1 MAQLRGIVDR
11 ITFQNEETGYTVA
24 RLQVERGARA
34 GYTDGLAT
42 IVGKMLSINPGAT
55 VVLEGEWTTH
65 KQYGAQFKIASY
77 QTVHPSTVEGMR
89 RYLGSG
95 LIKGVG
101 PVTAKRIV
109 DHFGR
114 EALRVIESDP
124 ERLVEVEGL
133 GDKRAKWIIRA
144 WEEQREI
151 HNVMLF
157 LQSHEVGTGY
167 AVKIWKRYGHEAIEV
182 IQQNPYRLA
191 VDVWGIGFLTADRIA
206 QKMGIP
212 AHSGRRIQAGILH
225 VLNEAADKDGH
236 VFLPEDAL
244 IDSCAQALSVPVD
257 AIAPRVAQLL
267 CDEAIV
273 ANDGRV
279 YLPHL
284 YYAEQGAATRC
295 YQLSRVQRIELGNIP
310 AEIAAIERR
319 DGVTFAPGQKLALQ
333 KALSHNLLVL
343 TGGPGTGKTTT
354 IKGLIALLEAR
365 KKKIALAAPTG
376 RAAKRMSEAT
386 GHEAKTI
393 HRLLKFS
400 PSEMAFEKNFENPL
414 EVEALIV
421 DEISMVDTV
430 LMNSLLRAVPI
441 SASVV
446 LVGDVDQLPS
456 VGAGNVLQDVIA
468 SGMVEVVE
476 LNEIFRQARTS
487 RIITNAHSINLGE
500 MPNLQNDRGADFF
513 FLEVSEPDLVVET
526 ICGLC
531 ASRLP
536 RTYRLDSIEDIQ
548 VLAPMYRGETGAN
561 NLNRVLQDRLNPCL
575 PASDRQAHQ
584 QEMTLG
590 GARFRVGDKVMQVR
604 NNYDRDIFN
613 GDIGRV
619 HEIADEVLGVRF
631 QDRVVAYEF
640 SDLDELV
647 LAYAMS
653 VHKSQ
658 GAEFRAVV
666 MPLTTQHYMMLQR
679 NLLYTAITRARE
691 LVVIVGT
698 KQALGMAVR
707 NNQVALR
714 HTTLAQRIQAGL
726 VDKTAQETLL

>member
-1 MAQLRGIVDR
+1 MTQLRGIVDR
-11 ITFQNEETGYTVA
+11 ITFQNEENGYTVA
-24 RLQVERGARA
+24 RLQVE
-34 GYTDGLAT
+34 GLAAYNNRPAT
-42 IVGKMLSINPGAT
+42 IVGEMLSINPGET

-77 QTVHPSTVEGMR
+77 QTVYPSTVEGMR

-95 LIKGVG
+95 LIKGIG

-109 DHFGR
+109 DHFGK
-114 EALRVIESDP
+114 EALDVIERDP

-133 GDKRAKWIIRA
+133 GAKRAKWIIKA
-144 WEEQREI
+144 WEDQREI

-167 AVKIWKRYGHEAIEV
+167 AVKIWKRYGHDAVELIRE
-182 IQQNPYRLA
+182 NPYRLS

-212 AHSGRRIQAGILH
+212 AHSDRRIQAGLLH
-225 VLNEAADKDGH
+225 VLNEAADKEGH
-236 VFLPEDAL
+236 VFVPEDAL
-244 IDSCAQALSVPVD
+244 IESCVEALDVPVD
-257 AIAPRVAQLL
+257 AIAPCIAQLRSEESIL
-267 CDEAIV
+267 VDDE
-273 ANDGRV
+273 RV

-295 YQLSRVQRIELGNIP
+295 YQLSQVQRIELGNIP
-310 AEIAAIERR
+310 AEIRAIEQR
-319 DGVTFAPGQKLALQ
+319 DGVTFAPRQKTALQ

-365 KKKIALAAPTG
+365 NKKIALSAPTG

-414 EVEALIV
+414 EIDALIV

-456 VGAGNVLQDVIA
+456 VGAGNVLKDVIA
-468 SGMVEVVE
+468 SGIVEVIE
-476 LNEIFRQARTS
+476 LNEIFRQAQTS
-487 RIITNAHSINLGE
+487 RIITNAHAINRGE
-500 MPNLQNDRGADFF
+500 MPYVQNDRDSDFF
-513 FLEVSEPDLVVET
+513 FLEASEPDQVVET
-526 ICGLC
+526 VCGLC
-531 ASRLP
+531 AIRLP

-548 VLAPMYRGETGAN
+548 VLVPMYRGETGAN
-561 NLNRVLQDRLNPCL
+561 NLNRVLQDELNPKG
-575 PASDRQAHQ
+575 
-584 QEMTLG
+584 QEMTRG
-590 GARFRVGDKVMQVR
+590 GIRFRVGDKVMQVR
-604 NNYDRDIFN
+604 NNYDRDVFN

-619 HEIADEVLGVRF
+619 HGIEDDILRVRF
-631 QDRVVAYEF
+631 QDRVLAYEF
-640 SDLDELV
+640 SELDELV

-707 NNQVALR
+707 NNRVAER
-714 HTTLAQRIQAGL
+714 HTTLSPRIQNRP
-726 VDKTAQETLL
+726 VDESIQGTLM

>member
-1 MAQLRGIVDR
+1 MTQLRGIVDR
-11 ITFQNEETGYTVA
+11 ITFQNEENGYTVA
-24 RLQVERGARA
+24 RLQVE
-34 GYTDGLAT
+34 GLAAYNNRPAT
-42 IVGKMLSINPGAT
+42 IVGEMLSINPGET

-77 QTVHPSTVEGMR
+77 QTVYPSTVEGMR

-95 LIKGVG
+95 LIKGIG

-109 DHFGR
+109 EHFGK
-114 EALRVIESDP
+114 EALDVIERDP
-124 ERLVEVEGL
+124 DRLVEVEGL
-133 GDKRAKWIIRA
+133 GAKRAKWIIKA
-144 WEEQREI
+144 WEDQREI

-167 AVKIWKRYGHEAIEV
+167 AVKIWKRYGHDAVELIRE
-182 IQQNPYRLA
+182 NPYRLS

-212 AHSGRRIQAGILH
+212 AHSDRRIQAGLLH
-225 VLNEAADKDGH
+225 VLNEAADKEGH

-244 IDSCAQALSVPVD
+244 IESCVEALNVPVD
-257 AIAPRVAQLL
+257 AIAPCIAQLRSEESIVVD
-267 CDEAIV
+267 DE
-273 ANDGRV
+273 RV

-295 YQLSRVQRIELGNIP
+295 YQLSQVQRIELGNIP
-310 AEIAAIERR
+310 AEIRAIEQR
-319 DGVTFAPGQKLALQ
+319 DGVTFAPRQKTALE

-365 KKKIALAAPTG
+365 NKKIALSAPTG

-414 EVEALIV
+414 EIDALIV

-456 VGAGNVLQDVIA
+456 VGAGNVLKDVIA
-468 SGMVEVVE
+468 SGIVEVIE
-476 LNEIFRQARTS
+476 LNEIFRQAQTS
-487 RIITNAHSINLGE
+487 RIITNAHAINRGE
-500 MPNLQNDRGADFF
+500 MPDVQNDRDADFF
-513 FLEVSEPDLVVET
+513 FLEASEPDQVVET
-526 ICGLC
+526 VCGLC
-531 ASRLP
+531 ATRLP

-548 VLAPMYRGETGAN
+548 VLVPMYRGETGAN
-561 NLNRVLQDRLNPCL
+561 NLNRVLQDELNPKG
-575 PASDRQAHQ
+575 
-584 QEMTLG
+584 QEMTRG
-590 GARFRVGDKVMQVR
+590 GIRFRVGDKVMQVR
-604 NNYDRDIFN
+604 NNYDRDVFN

-619 HEIADEVLGVRF
+619 HGIEDDILRVRF
-631 QDRVVAYEF
+631 QDRVLAYEF
-640 SDLDELV
+640 SELDELV

-707 NNQVALR
+707 NNRVAER
-714 HTTLAQRIQAGL
+714 HTTLSPRIQNRP
-726 VDKTAQETLL
+726 VDESIQGTLM

>member
-1 MAQLRGIVDR
+1 MTQLRGIVDR
-11 ITFQNEETGYTVA
+11 ITFQNEENGYTVA
-24 RLQVERGARA
+24 RLQVE
-34 GYTDGLAT
+34 GLAAYNNRPAT
-42 IVGKMLSINPGAT
+42 IVGEMLSINPGET

-77 QTVHPSTVEGMR
+77 QTVYPSTVEGMR

-95 LIKGVG
+95 LIKGIG

-109 DHFGR
+109 DHFGK
-114 EALRVIESDP
+114 EALDVIERDP

-133 GDKRAKWIIRA
+133 GAKRAKWIIKA
-144 WEEQREI
+144 WEDQREI

-167 AVKIWKRYGHEAIEV
+167 AVKIWKRYGHDAVELIRE
-182 IQQNPYRLA
+182 NPYRLS

-212 AHSGRRIQAGILH
+212 AHSDRRIQAGLLH
-225 VLNEAADKDGH
+225 VLNEAADKEGH

-244 IDSCAQALSVPVD
+244 IESCVEALDVPVD
-257 AIAPRVAQLL
+257 AIAPCIAQLRSEESIL
-267 CDEAIV
+267 VDDE
-273 ANDGRV
+273 RV

-295 YQLSRVQRIELGNIP
+295 YQLSQVQRIELGNIP
-310 AEIAAIERR
+310 AEIRAIEQR
-319 DGVTFAPGQKLALQ
+319 DGVTFAPRQKTALE

-365 KKKIALAAPTG
+365 NKTIALAAPTG

-400 PSEMAFEKNFENPL
+400 PSEMVFEKNFENPL
-414 EVEALIV
+414 EIDALIV

-456 VGAGNVLQDVIA
+456 VGAGNVLKDVIA
-468 SGMVEVVE
+468 SGIVEVIE
-476 LNEIFRQARTS
+476 LNEIFRQAQTS
-487 RIITNAHSINLGE
+487 RIITNAHAINRGE
-500 MPNLQNDRGADFF
+500 MPYVQNDRDADFF
-513 FLEVSEPDLVVET
+513 FLEASEPDQVVET
-526 ICGLC
+526 VCGLC
-531 ASRLP
+531 ATRLP

-548 VLAPMYRGETGAN
+548 VLVPMYRGETGAN
-561 NLNRVLQDRLNPCL
+561 NLNRVLQDELNPKG
-575 PASDRQAHQ
+575 
-584 QEMTLG
+584 QEMTRG
-590 GARFRVGDKVMQVR
+590 GIRFRVGDKVMQVR
-604 NNYDRDIFN
+604 NNYDRDVFN

-619 HEIADEVLGVRF
+619 HGIEDDILRVRF
-631 QDRVVAYEF
+631 QDRVLAYEF
-640 SDLDELV
+640 SELDELV

-707 NNQVALR
+707 NNRVAER
-714 HTTLAQRIQAGL
+714 HTTLSPRIQNRP
-726 VDKTAQETLL
+726 VDESIQGTLM

>member
-1 MAQLRGIVDR
+1 MTQLRGIVDR
-11 ITFQNEETGYTVA
+11 ITFQNEENGYTVA
-24 RLQVERGARA
+24 RLQVE
-34 GYTDGLAT
+34 GLAAYNNRPAT
-42 IVGKMLSINPGAT
+42 IVGEMLSINPGET
-55 VVLEGEWTTH
+55 VVLDGEWTTH

-77 QTVHPSTVEGMR
+77 QTVYPSTVEGMR

-95 LIKGVG
+95 LIKGIG

-109 DHFGR
+109 DHFGK
-114 EALRVIESDP
+114 EALDVIERDP

-133 GDKRAKWIIRA
+133 GAKRAKWIIKA
-144 WEEQREI
+144 WEDQREI

-167 AVKIWKRYGHEAIEV
+167 AVKIWKRYGHDAVELIRE
-182 IQQNPYRLA
+182 NPYRLS

-212 AHSGRRIQAGILH
+212 AHSDRRIQAGLLH
-225 VLNEAADKDGH
+225 VLNEAADKEGH

-244 IDSCAQALSVPVD
+244 IESCVEALDVPVD
-257 AIAPRVAQLL
+257 AIAPCIAQLRSEESIIV
-267 CDEAIV
+267 DEE
-273 ANDGRV
+273 RV

-295 YQLSRVQRIELGNIP
+295 YQLSQVQRIELGNIP
-310 AEIAAIERR
+310 AEIRAIEQR
-319 DGVTFAPGQKLALQ
+319 DGVTFAPRQKTALE

-365 KKKIALAAPTG
+365 NKKIALAAPTG
-376 RAAKRMSEAT
+376 RASKRMSEAT

-400 PSEMAFEKNFENPL
+400 PSEMVFEKNFENPL
-414 EVEALIV
+414 EIDALIV

-456 VGAGNVLQDVIA
+456 VGAGNVLKDVIA
-468 SGMVEVVE
+468 SGIVEVIE
-476 LNEIFRQARTS
+476 LNEIFRQAQTS
-487 RIITNAHSINLGE
+487 RIITNAHAINRGE
-500 MPNLQNDRGADFF
+500 MPDVQNDRDADFF
-513 FLEVSEPDLVVET
+513 FLEASEPDQVVET
-526 ICGLC
+526 VCGLC
-531 ASRLP
+531 ATRLP

-548 VLAPMYRGETGAN
+548 VLVPMYRGETGAN
-561 NLNRVLQDRLNPCL
+561 NLNRVLQDELNPKG
-575 PASDRQAHQ
+575 
-584 QEMTLG
+584 QEMTRG
-590 GARFRVGDKVMQVR
+590 GIRFRVGDKVMQVR
-604 NNYDRDIFN
+604 NNYDRDVFN

-619 HEIADEVLGVRF
+619 HGIEDDILRVRF
-631 QDRVVAYEF
+631 QDRVLSYEF
-640 SDLDELV
+640 SELDELV

-707 NNQVALR
+707 NNRVAER
-714 HTTLAQRIQAGL
+714 HTTLSPRIQNRP
-726 VDKTAQETLL
+726 VDESIQGTLM

>member
-11 ITFQNEETGYTVA
+11 ITFQNEENGYTVA
-24 RLQVERGARA
+24 RLQVEGSTAYNNR
-34 GYTDGLAT
+34 LAT
-42 IVGKMLSINPGAT
+42 IVGEMLSINPGET

-65 KQYGAQFKIASY
+65 KQYGAQFKIESY

-95 LIKGVG
+95 LIKGIG

-109 DHFGR
+109 DHFGK
-114 EALRVIESDP
+114 EALDVIERDP
-124 ERLVEVEGL
+124 KRLVEVEGL
-133 GDKRAKWIIRA
+133 GAKRAKWIIKA
-144 WEEQREI
+144 WEDQREI

-167 AVKIWKRYGHEAIEV
+167 AVKIWKKYGQKAVELIRE
-182 IQQNPYRLA
+182 NPYRLS

-212 AHSGRRIQAGILH
+212 AHSDRRIQAGLLH
-225 VLNEAADKDGH
+225 VLNEAADKEGH

-244 IDSCAQALSVPVD
+244 IESCAEALDVPVD
-257 AIAPRVAQLL
+257 AIAPCVAQLL
-267 CDEAIV
+267 SEESIV
-273 ANDGRV
+273 ADDKRV

-295 YQLSRVQRIELGNIP
+295 YQLSQVQRIELGNIP
-310 AEIAAIERR
+310 AEIKAIEQR
-319 DGVTFAPGQKLALQ
+319 DGVTFAPRQKLALE

-365 KKKIALAAPTG
+365 NKKIALAAPTG

-393 HRLLKFS
+393 HRLLEFS
-400 PSEMAFEKNFENPL
+400 PSEMAFKKNFENPL
-414 EVEALIV
+414 EIEALIV

-456 VGAGNVLQDVIA
+456 VGAGNVLKDVIT
-468 SGMVEVVE
+468 SGIVEVVE
-476 LNEIFRQARTS
+476 LNEIFRQAQTS
-487 RIITNAHSINLGE
+487 RIITNAHAINRGE
-500 MPNLQNDRGADFF
+500 MPYVQNDREADFF
-513 FLEVSEPDLVVET
+513 FLEASEPDHVVEMV
-526 ICGLC
+526 CGLC
-531 ASRLP
+531 AARLP

-548 VLAPMYRGETGAN
+548 VLVPMYRGETGAN
-561 NLNRVLQDRLNPCL
+561 NLNRVLQDKLNPKG
-575 PASDRQAHQ
+575 
-584 QEMTLG
+584 QEMMRG
-590 GARFRVGDKVMQVR
+590 GIRFRVGDKVMQVR
-604 NNYDRDIFN
+604 NNYDRDVFN

-619 HEIADEVLGVRF
+619 QGIEDDILRVRF
-631 QDRVVAYEF
+631 QDRVLEYEF
-640 SDLDELV
+640 SELDELV

-691 LVVIVGT
+691 LVVLVGT

-707 NNQVALR
+707 NNRVAER
-714 HTTLAQRIQAGL
+714 HTTLSQRIRAGL
-726 VDKTAQETLL
+726 VEEPVQGTLL

>member
-11 ITFQNEETGYTVA
+11 ITFQNEENGYTVA
-24 RLQVERGARA
+24 RLQVEGSTAHNNR
-34 GYTDGLAT
+34 LAT
-42 IVGKMLSINPGAT
+42 IVGEMLSINPGET
-55 VVLEGEWTTH
+55 VILEGEWTTH
-65 KQYGAQFKIASY
+65 KQYGAQFKIESY

-95 LIKGVG
+95 LIKGIG

-109 DHFGR
+109 NHFGK
-114 EALRVIESDP
+114 EALDVIERDP
-124 ERLVEVEGL
+124 KRLVEVEGL
-133 GDKRAKWIIRA
+133 GTKRAKWIIKA
-144 WEEQREI
+144 WEDQREI

-167 AVKIWKRYGHEAIEV
+167 AVKIWKRYGHEAVEL
-182 IQQNPYRLA
+182 IQENPYRLS

-212 AHSGRRIQAGILH
+212 AHSNRRIQAGLLH
-225 VLNEAADKDGH
+225 VLNEAADKEGH
-236 VFLPEDAL
+236 VFLPADAL
-244 IDSCAQALSVPVD
+244 IESCAEALDVPVD
-257 AIAPRVAQLL
+257 AIPPCVAQLL
-267 CDEAIV
+267 SEESIVVDDE
-273 ANDGRV
+273 RV

-295 YQLSRVQRIELGNIP
+295 YQLSQVQRIELGNIP
-310 AEIAAIERR
+310 AEIRAIEQR
-319 DGVTFAPGQKLALQ
+319 DGVTFAPRQKLALK

-365 KKKIALAAPTG
+365 NKKIALAAPTG

-386 GHEAKTI
+386 GYEAKTI

-414 EVEALIV
+414 EIEALIV

-456 VGAGNVLQDVIA
+456 VGAGNVLKDVIA
-468 SGMVEVVE
+468 SGIVEVVE
-476 LNEIFRQARTS
+476 LNEIFRQAQTS
-487 RIITNAHSINLGE
+487 HIVTNAHAINRGE
-500 MPNLQNDRGADFF
+500 MPYVRNDRDADFF
-513 FLEVSEPDLVVET
+513 FLEVSEPDHVVEMV
-526 ICGLC
+526 CGLC
-531 ASRLP
+531 AARLP

-548 VLAPMYRGETGAN
+548 VLVPMYRGETGAN
-561 NLNRVLQDRLNPCL
+561 NLNHVLQDELNPKG
-575 PASDRQAHQ
+575 
-584 QEMTLG
+584 QEMTRG
-590 GARFRVGDKVMQVR
+590 GIRFRIGDKVMQVR
-604 NNYDRDIFN
+604 NNYDRDVFN

-619 HEIADEVLGVRF
+619 QGIEDDILRVRF
-631 QDRVVAYEF
+631 QDRVIEYEF
-640 SDLDELV
+640 SELDELV

-691 LVVIVGT
+691 LVVLVGT

-707 NNQVALR
+707 NNRVAER
-714 HTTLAQRIQAGL
+714 HTNLAQRIRVGIVEEPVQGN
-726 VDKTAQETLL
+726 LL

>member
-11 ITFQNEETGYTVA
+11 ITFQNEENGYTIA
-24 RLQVERGARA
+24 RLQVE
-34 GYTDGLAT
+34 GLAAYNNRPAT
-42 IVGKMLSINPGAT
+42 IVGEMLSINPGET

-65 KQYGAQFKIASY
+65 KQYGAQFKIESY
-77 QTVHPSTVEGMR
+77 QTVYPSTVEGMR

-95 LIKGVG
+95 LIKGIG

-109 DHFGR
+109 DHFGK
-114 EALRVIESDP
+114 EALDVIESDP

-133 GDKRAKWIIRA
+133 GAKRAKWIIKA
-144 WEEQREI
+144 WEDQREI

-167 AVKIWKRYGHEAIEV
+167 AVKIWKRYGHDAVELIRE
-182 IQQNPYRLA
+182 NPYRLS

-212 AHSGRRIQAGILH
+212 AHSDRRIQAGLLH
-225 VLNEAADKDGH
+225 VLNEAADKEGH

-244 IDSCAQALSVPVD
+244 IESSAEALDVPVD
-257 AIAPRVAQLL
+257 AIAPCIAQLRSEESIVVD
-267 CDEAIV
+267 DE
-273 ANDGRV
+273 RV

-295 YQLSRVQRIELGNIP
+295 YQLSQVQRIELGNIP
-310 AEIAAIERR
+310 AEIRAIEQR
-319 DGVTFAPGQKLALQ
+319 DGLTFAPRQKTALE

-365 KKKIALAAPTG
+365 NKTIALTAPTG

-414 EVEALIV
+414 EIEALIV

-456 VGAGNVLQDVIA
+456 VGAGNVLKDVIA
-468 SGMVEVVE
+468 SGIVEVVE
-476 LNEIFRQARTS
+476 LNEIFRQAQTS
-487 RIITNAHSINLGE
+487 RIITNAHAINRGE
-500 MPNLQNDRGADFF
+500 MPYVQNDRDADFF
-513 FLEVSEPDLVVET
+513 FLEVSEPDQVVET
-526 ICGLC
+526 VCGLC

-536 RTYRLDSIEDIQ
+536 RTYRLDSIDDIQ
-548 VLAPMYRGETGAN
+548 VLVPMYRGETGAN
-561 NLNRVLQDRLNPCL
+561 NLNRVLQDRLNPKG
-575 PASDRQAHQ
+575 
-584 QEMTLG
+584 QEMTRG
-590 GARFRVGDKVMQVR
+590 GIRFRVGDKVMQVR
-604 NNYDRDIFN
+604 NNYDRDVFN

-619 HEIADEVLGVRF
+619 HGIEDDILRVRF
-631 QDRVVAYEF
+631 QDRVLAYEF
-640 SDLDELV
+640 SELDELV

-658 GAEFRAVV
+658 GAEFRAVI

-707 NNQVALR
+707 NNRVAER
-714 HTTLAQRIQAGL
+714 HTTLAQRIQNRP
-726 VDKTAQETLL
+726 VEESVQETLL

>member
-11 ITFQNEETGYTVA
+11 ITFQNEENGYTVA
-24 RLQVERGARA
+24 RLQVEGSTAYNNR
-34 GYTDGLAT
+34 LAT
-42 IVGKMLSINPGAT
+42 IVGEMLSINPGET

-65 KQYGAQFKIASY
+65 KQYGAQFKIESY
-77 QTVHPSTVEGMR
+77 QTVYPSTVEGMR

-95 LIKGVG
+95 LIKGIG

-109 DHFGR
+109 DHFGK
-114 EALRVIESDP
+114 EALDVIERDP
-124 ERLVEVEGL
+124 KRLVEVEGL
-133 GDKRAKWIIRA
+133 GAKRAKWIIKA
-144 WEEQREI
+144 WEDQREI

-167 AVKIWKRYGHEAIEV
+167 AVKIWKRYGHEAIEL
-182 IQQNPYRLA
+182 IRENPYRLS

-212 AHSGRRIQAGILH
+212 AHSNRRIQAGLLH
-225 VLNEAADKDGH
+225 VLNEAADKEGH
-236 VFLPEDAL
+236 VFLPEEAL
-244 IDSCAQALSVPVD
+244 IESCAEALDVPVD
-257 AIAPRVAQLL
+257 AIPPGVAQLL
-267 CDEAIV
+267 SEESIIV
-273 ANDGRV
+273 DDKRV

-295 YQLSRVQRIELGNIP
+295 YQLSQVQRIELGNIP
-310 AEIAAIERR
+310 AEIKAIEQR
-319 DGVTFAPGQKLALQ
+319 DGVTFAPRQKLALE

-365 KKKIALAAPTG
+365 KKTIALAAPTG

-386 GHEAKTI
+386 GYEAKTI

-400 PSEMAFEKNFENPL
+400 PSEMAFEKNFNNPL
-414 EVEALIV
+414 ETEALIV

-456 VGAGNVLQDVIA
+456 VGAGNVLKDVIA
-468 SGMVEVVE
+468 SGTVEVVE
-476 LNEIFRQARTS
+476 LNEIFRQAQTS
-487 RIITNAHSINLGE
+487 HIVTNAHAINRGE
-500 MPNLQNDRGADFF
+500 MPYVQNDRDADFF
-513 FLEVSEPDLVVET
+513 FLEVSEPDQVVET
-526 ICGLC
+526 VCGLC
-531 ASRLP
+531 AARLP
-536 RTYRLDSIEDIQ
+536 RTYRLNSIEDIQ
-548 VLAPMYRGETGAN
+548 VLVPMYRGETGAN
-561 NLNRVLQDRLNPCL
+561 NLNQVLQDELNPKG
-575 PASDRQAHQ
+575 
-584 QEMTLG
+584 QEMTRG
-590 GARFRVGDKVMQVR
+590 GIRFRVGDKVMQVR
-604 NNYDRDIFN
+604 NNYDRDVFN
-613 GDIGRV
+613 GDIGHVQGIEDDILR
-619 HEIADEVLGVRF
+619 VRF
-631 QDRVVAYEF
+631 QDRVLEYEF
-640 SDLDELV
+640 SELDELV

-691 LVVIVGT
+691 LVVLVGT
-698 KQALGMAVR
+698 TQALGMAVR
-707 NNQVALR
+707 NNRVAER
-714 HTTLAQRIQAGL
+714 HTTLSQRIRAGI
-726 VDKTAQETLL
+726 VEEPVQETLL

>member
-11 ITFQNEETGYTVA
+11 ITFQNEENGYTVA
-24 RLQVERGARA
+24 RLQVEGSAAYNDR
-34 GYTDGLAT
+34 LAT
-42 IVGKMLSINPGAT
+42 IVGEMLSINPGET

-65 KQYGAQFKIASY
+65 KQYGAQFKIESY
-77 QTVHPSTVEGMR
+77 QTVYPSTVEGMR

-95 LIKGVG
+95 LIKGIG
-101 PVTAKRIV
+101 PITAKRIV
-109 DHFGR
+109 DHFGK
-114 EALRVIESDP
+114 EALDVIESDP
-124 ERLVEVEGL
+124 DRLVEVEGL
-133 GDKRAKWIIRA
+133 GAKRAKWIIKA
-144 WEEQREI
+144 WEDQREI

-167 AVKIWKRYGHEAIEV
+167 AVKIWKRYGNEAVELIRE
-182 IQQNPYRLA
+182 NPYRLS

-212 AHSGRRIQAGILH
+212 AHSDRRIQAGLLH
-225 VLNEAADKDGH
+225 VLNEAADKEGH

-244 IDSCAQALSVPVD
+244 IESCAEALDVPID
-257 AIAPRVAQLL
+257 AIAPCVAQLL
-267 CDEAIV
+267 SEESIVVNDE
-273 ANDGRV
+273 RV

-295 YQLSRVQRIELGNIP
+295 YQLSQVQRIELGNIP
-310 AEIAAIERR
+310 AEIRAIEQR
-319 DGVTFAPGQKLALQ
+319 DGVTFAPRQKLALE

-365 KKKIALAAPTG
+365 KKTIALAAPTG

-386 GHEAKTI
+386 GYEAKTI

-414 EVEALIV
+414 EIEALIV

-456 VGAGNVLQDVIA
+456 VGAGNVLKDVIA
-468 SGMVEVVE
+468 SGTVEVVE
-476 LNEIFRQARTS
+476 LNEIFRQAQTS
-487 RIITNAHSINLGE
+487 HIVTSAHAINRGE
-500 MPNLQNDRGADFF
+500 MPYVQNDRDADFF
-513 FLEVSEPDLVVET
+513 FLEVSEPDQVVET
-526 ICGLC
+526 VCGLC
-531 ASRLP
+531 AARLP
-536 RTYRLDSIEDIQ
+536 HTYRLDSIEDIQ
-548 VLAPMYRGETGAN
+548 VLVPMYRGETGAN
-561 NLNRVLQDRLNPCL
+561 NLNRVLQDKLNP
-575 PASDRQAHQ
+575 RG
-584 QEMTLG
+584 QEMTRG
-590 GARFRVGDKVMQVR
+590 GIRFRVGDKVMQVR
-604 NNYDRDIFN
+604 NNYDRDVFN

-619 HEIADEVLGVRF
+619 HGIEDDILRVRF
-631 QDRVVAYEF
+631 QDRVLEYEF
-640 SDLDELV
+640 SELDELV

-691 LVVIVGT
+691 LVVLVGT

-707 NNQVALR
+707 NNRVAER
-714 HTTLAQRIQAGL
+714 HTTLSQRIRAGL
-726 VDKTAQETLL
+726 VEESVQGILL

>member
-1 MAQLRGIVDR
+1 MKGEMKMARLRGIVER
-11 ITFQNEETGYTVA
+11 ITFQNEDSGYTVA
-24 RLQVERGARA
+24 RLQVEDPGHAA
-34 GYTDGLAT
+34 SPDGLAT
-42 IVGKMLSINPGAT
+42 IVGEMLSINPGET
-55 VVLEGEWTTH
+55 VVLEGEWTNH

-77 QTVHPSTVEGMR
+77 RTVQPSTVEGMR

-95 LIKGVG
+95 LIKGIG

-114 EALRVIESDP
+114 ESLQVIESDP

-133 GDKRAKWIIRA
+133 GAKRAKWIVRA
-144 WEEQREI
+144 WEDQREI

-167 AVKIWKRYGHEAIEV
+167 AVKIWKRYGQQAIEV
-182 IQQNPYRLA
+182 IRENPYRLSA
-191 VDVWGIGFLTADRIA
+191 DVWGIGFLTADRIA

-212 AHSGRRIQAGILH
+212 AHSDRRVQAGILH
-225 VLNEAADKDGH
+225 VLHEAADKDGH

-244 IDSCAQALSVPVD
+244 IESCAQALSVPVD
-257 AIAPRVAQLL
+257 AIPPCVAQLVR
-267 CDEAIV
+267 DEAIV
-273 ANDGRV
+273 AHEERV

-295 YQLSRVQRIELGNIP
+295 YQLSQVARIELGDIP
-310 AEIAAIERR
+310 AEIAAIEQR
-319 DGVTFAPGQKLALQ
+319 DGVVFAPGQKLALQ

-343 TGGPGTGKTTT
+343 TGGPGTGKTTA

-414 EVEALIV
+414 AIDALIV

-441 SASVV
+441 RASVV

-456 VGAGNVLQDVIA
+456 VGAGNVLKDVIA
-468 SGMVEVVE
+468 SGIVEVVE

-487 RIITNAHSINLGE
+487 RIITNAHAINRGE
-500 MPNLQNDRGADFF
+500 MPNLQNDRASDFF
-513 FLEVSEPDLVVET
+513 FLEIAEPDRVVEA

-536 RTYRLDSIEDIQ
+536 RTYRLDGIEDIQ
-548 VLAPMYRGETGAN
+548 VLVPMYRGETGAN
-561 NLNRVLQDRLNPCL
+561 NLNRVLQDRLNARGHKL
-575 PASDRQAHQ
+575 NR
-584 QEMTLG
+584 G
-590 GARFRVGDKVMQVR
+590 GVQFRVGDKVMQVR
-604 NNYDRDIFN
+604 NNYDRDVFN

-619 HEIADEVLGVRF
+619 HAIDDEELHVRF
-631 QDRVVAYEF
+631 QQRVVVYEF
-640 SDLDELV
+640 SELDELV

-653 VHKSQ
+653 VHKGQ

-707 NNQVALR
+707 NNQVAMR
-714 HTTLAQRIQAGL
+714 HTTLAQRIRAGL
-726 VDKTAQETLL
+726 ADETAGLDAQA

>member
-11 ITFQNEETGYTVA
+11 ITFQNEENGYTVA
-24 RLQVERGARA
+24 RLQVEGSAAYNDR
-34 GYTDGLAT
+34 LAT
-42 IVGKMLSINPGAT
+42 IVGEMLSINPGET

-65 KQYGAQFKIASY
+65 KQYGAQFKIESY
-77 QTVHPSTVEGMR
+77 QTVYPSTVEGMR

-95 LIKGVG
+95 LIKGIG

-109 DHFGR
+109 DHFGK
-114 EALRVIESDP
+114 EALDVIESDP
-124 ERLVEVEGL
+124 DRLVEVEGL
-133 GDKRAKWIIRA
+133 GAKRAKWIIKA
-144 WEEQREI
+144 WEDQREI

-167 AVKIWKRYGHEAIEV
+167 AVKIWKRYGNEAVELIRE
-182 IQQNPYRLA
+182 NPYRLS

-212 AHSGRRIQAGILH
+212 AHSDRRIQAGLLH
-225 VLNEAADKDGH
+225 VLNEAADKEGH
-236 VFLPEDAL
+236 VFLPEDVL
-244 IDSCAQALSVPVD
+244 IESCAEALDVPID
-257 AIAPRVAQLL
+257 AIAPCVAQLL
-267 CDEAIV
+267 SEESIVVNDE
-273 ANDGRV
+273 RV

-295 YQLSRVQRIELGNIP
+295 YQLSQVQRIELGNIP
-310 AEIAAIERR
+310 AEIEAIEQG
-319 DGVTFAPGQKLALQ
+319 DGVTFAPRQKLALK

-365 KKKIALAAPTG
+365 KKTIALAAPTG

-386 GHEAKTI
+386 GYEAKTI

-414 EVEALIV
+414 EIEALIV

-456 VGAGNVLQDVIA
+456 VGAGNVLKDVIA
-468 SGMVEVVE
+468 SGTVEVVE
-476 LNEIFRQARTS
+476 LNEIFRQAQTS
-487 RIITNAHSINLGE
+487 HIVTSAHAINRGE
-500 MPNLQNDRGADFF
+500 MPYVQNDRDADFF
-513 FLEVSEPDLVVET
+513 FLEVSEPDQVVET
-526 ICGLC
+526 VCGLC
-531 ASRLP
+531 AARLP
-536 RTYRLDSIEDIQ
+536 HTYRLDSIEDIQ
-548 VLAPMYRGETGAN
+548 VLVPMYRGETGAN
-561 NLNRVLQDRLNPCL
+561 NLNRVLQDKLNP
-575 PASDRQAHQ
+575 RG
-584 QEMTLG
+584 QEMTRG
-590 GARFRVGDKVMQVR
+590 GIRFRVGDKVMQVR
-604 NNYDRDIFN
+604 NNYDRDVFN

-619 HEIADEVLGVRF
+619 HGIEDDILRVRF
-631 QDRVVAYEF
+631 QNRVLEYEF
-640 SDLDELV
+640 SELDELV

-691 LVVIVGT
+691 LVVLVGT

-707 NNQVALR
+707 NNRVAER
-714 HTTLAQRIQAGL
+714 HTTLSQRIRAGL
-726 VDKTAQETLL
+726 VEESVQGILL

>member
-11 ITFQNEETGYTVA
+11 ITFQNEENGYTVA
-24 RLQVERGARA
+24 RLQVEGSAAYNDR
-34 GYTDGLAT
+34 LAT
-42 IVGKMLSINPGAT
+42 IVGEMLSINPGET

-65 KQYGAQFKIASY
+65 KQYGAQFKIESY
-77 QTVHPSTVEGMR
+77 QTVYPSTVEGMR

-95 LIKGVG
+95 LIKGIG

-109 DHFGR
+109 VHFGK
-114 EALRVIESDP
+114 EALDVIESDP
-124 ERLVEVEGL
+124 DRLVEVEGL
-133 GDKRAKWIIRA
+133 GAKRAKWIIKA
-144 WEEQREI
+144 WEDQREI

-167 AVKIWKRYGHEAIEV
+167 AVKIWKRYGNEAVELIRE
-182 IQQNPYRLA
+182 NPYRLS

-212 AHSGRRIQAGILH
+212 AHSDRRIQAGLLH
-225 VLNEAADKDGH
+225 VLNEAADKEGH

-244 IDSCAQALSVPVD
+244 IESCAEALDVPID
-257 AIAPRVAQLL
+257 AIAPCVAQLL
-267 CDEAIV
+267 SEESIVVNDE
-273 ANDGRV
+273 RV

-295 YQLSRVQRIELGNIP
+295 YQLSQVQRIELGNIP
-310 AEIAAIERR
+310 AEIEAIEQG
-319 DGVTFAPGQKLALQ
+319 DGVTFAPRQKLALK

-365 KKKIALAAPTG
+365 KKTIALAAPTG

-386 GHEAKTI
+386 GYEAKTI

-414 EVEALIV
+414 EIEALIV

-456 VGAGNVLQDVIA
+456 VGAGNVLKDVIA
-468 SGMVEVVE
+468 SGTVEVVE
-476 LNEIFRQARTS
+476 LNEIFRQAQTS
-487 RIITNAHSINLGE
+487 HIVTSAHAINRGE
-500 MPNLQNDRGADFF
+500 MPYVQNDRDADFF
-513 FLEVSEPDLVVET
+513 FLEVSEPDQVVET
-526 ICGLC
+526 VCGLC
-531 ASRLP
+531 AARLP
-536 RTYRLDSIEDIQ
+536 HTYRLDSIEDIQ
-548 VLAPMYRGETGAN
+548 VLVPMYRGETGAN
-561 NLNRVLQDRLNPCL
+561 NLNRVLQDKLNP
-575 PASDRQAHQ
+575 RG
-584 QEMTLG
+584 QEMTRG
-590 GARFRVGDKVMQVR
+590 GIRFRVGDKVMQVR
-604 NNYDRDIFN
+604 NNYDRDVFN

-619 HEIADEVLGVRF
+619 HGIEDDILRVRF
-631 QDRVVAYEF
+631 QDRVLEYEF
-640 SDLDELV
+640 SELDELV

-691 LVVIVGT
+691 LVVLVGT

-707 NNQVALR
+707 NNRVAER
-714 HTTLAQRIQAGL
+714 HTTLSQRIRAGL
-726 VDKTAQETLL
+726 VEESVQGILL

>member
-11 ITFQNEETGYTVA
+11 ITFQNEENGYTVA
-24 RLQVERGARA
+24 RLQVEGSTAYNNR
-34 GYTDGLAT
+34 LAT
-42 IVGKMLSINPGAT
+42 IVGEMLSINPGET
-55 VVLEGEWTTH
+55 VILEGEWTTH
-65 KQYGAQFKIASY
+65 KQYGAQFKIESY

-95 LIKGVG
+95 LIKGIG

-109 DHFGR
+109 DHFGK
-114 EALRVIESDP
+114 EALDVIEREP
-124 ERLVEVEGL
+124 KRLVEVEGL
-133 GDKRAKWIIRA
+133 GAKRAKWIIKA
-144 WEEQREI
+144 WEDQREI

-167 AVKIWKRYGHEAIEV
+167 AVKIWKKYGQKAVELIRE
-182 IQQNPYRLA
+182 NPYRLS

-212 AHSGRRIQAGILH
+212 AHSNRRIQAGLLH
-225 VLNEAADKDGH
+225 VLNEAADKEGH

-244 IDSCAQALSVPVD
+244 IESCAEALDVPVD
-257 AIAPRVAQLL
+257 AIPPCVAQLL
-267 CDEAIV
+267 SEESIV
-273 ANDGRV
+273 VDDKRV

-295 YQLSRVQRIELGNIP
+295 YQLSQVQRIELGNIP
-310 AEIAAIERR
+310 AEIRAIEQR
-319 DGVTFAPGQKLALQ
+319 DGVTFAPRQKLALE

-365 KKKIALAAPTG
+365 NKKIALAAPTG

-400 PSEMAFEKNFENPL
+400 PSEMAFEKDFNNPL
-414 EVEALIV
+414 EIEALIV

-456 VGAGNVLQDVIA
+456 VGAGNVLKDVIT
-468 SGMVEVVE
+468 SGIVEVVE
-476 LNEIFRQARTS
+476 LNEIFRQAQTS
-487 RIITNAHSINLGE
+487 RIITNAHAINRGE
-500 MPNLQNDRGADFF
+500 MPYLQNDRDADFF
-513 FLEVSEPDLVVET
+513 FLEVSEPDHVVEMV
-526 ICGLC
+526 CGLC
-531 ASRLP
+531 AARLP

-548 VLAPMYRGETGAN
+548 VLVPMYRGETGAN
-561 NLNRVLQDRLNPCL
+561 NLNRVLQDKLNPKG
-575 PASDRQAHQ
+575 
-584 QEMTLG
+584 QEMMRG
-590 GARFRVGDKVMQVR
+590 GIRFRVGDKVMQVR
-604 NNYDRDIFN
+604 NNYDRDVFN

-619 HEIADEVLGVRF
+619 QGIEDDILRVRF
-631 QDRVVAYEF
+631 QNRVLEYEF
-640 SDLDELV
+640 SELDELV

-691 LVVIVGT
+691 LVVLAGT

-707 NNQVALR
+707 NNRVAER
-714 HTTLAQRIQAGL
+714 HTTLSQRIRTGIVEEPVQGN
-726 VDKTAQETLL
+726 LL

>member
-11 ITFQNEETGYTVA
+11 ITFQNEENGYTVA
-24 RLQVERGARA
+24 RLQVEGATAYNDR
-34 GYTDGLAT
+34 LAT
-42 IVGKMLSINPGAT
+42 IVGEMLSINPGET

-65 KQYGAQFKIASY
+65 KQYGAQFKIESY
-77 QTVHPSTVEGMR
+77 QTVYPSTVEGMR

-95 LIKGVG
+95 LIKGIG

-109 DHFGR
+109 NHFGK
-114 EALRVIESDP
+114 EALDVIENNP
-124 ERLVEVEGL
+124 ERLVDVEGL
-133 GDKRAKWIIRA
+133 GSKRAKWIIDA
-144 WEEQREI
+144 WEDQREI

-167 AVKIWKRYGHEAIEV
+167 AVKIWKRYGHEAIEL
-182 IQQNPYRLA
+182 IKENPYRLS

-212 AHSGRRIQAGILH
+212 AHSDRRIQAGLLH
-225 VLNEAADKDGH
+225 VLNEAADREGH

-244 IDSCAQALSVPVD
+244 IESCAEALDVPVD
-257 AIAPRVAQLL
+257 AIAPCVAQLL
-267 CDEAIV
+267 SEESVVVD
-273 ANDGRV
+273 DKRV

-295 YQLSRVQRIELGNIP
+295 YQLSQVQRIELGNIP
-310 AEIAAIERR
+310 AEIKVIEQR
-319 DGVTFAPGQKLALQ
+319 DGVTFAPRQKTALE

-400 PSEMAFEKNFENPL
+400 PSEMTFEKNFENPL
-414 EVEALIV
+414 EIEALIV

-456 VGAGNVLQDVIA
+456 VGAGNVLKDVIA
-468 SGMVEVVE
+468 SGIVEVVE
-476 LNEIFRQARTS
+476 LNEIFRQAQTS
-487 RIITNAHSINLGE
+487 RIITNAHAINRGE
-500 MPNLQNDRGADFF
+500 MPYLQNDRDSDFF
-513 FLEVSEPDLVVET
+513 FLEVSEPDQVVET
-526 ICGLC
+526 VCGLC

-548 VLAPMYRGETGAN
+548 VLVPMYRGETGAN
-561 NLNRVLQDRLNPCL
+561 NLNRVLQDELNPKG
-575 PASDRQAHQ
+575 
-584 QEMTLG
+584 QEMTRG
-590 GARFRVGDKVMQVR
+590 GIRFRVGDKVMQVR

-613 GDIGRV
+613 GDIGRIQGI
-619 HEIADEVLGVRF
+619 EDDIFRVRF
-631 QDRVVAYEF
+631 QDRIIEYEF
-640 SDLDELV
+640 SELDELV

-691 LVVIVGT
+691 LVILAGT

-707 NNQVALR
+707 NNRVSER
-714 HTTLAQRIQAGL
+714 HTTLTQRIQNRPIDEPVQG
-726 VDKTAQETLL
+726 TLL

>member
-11 ITFQNEETGYTVA
+11 ITFQNEENGYTVA
-24 RLQVERGARA
+24 RLQVEGSTAYDNR
-34 GYTDGLAT
+34 LAT
-42 IVGKMLSINPGAT
+42 IVGEMLSINPGET

-65 KQYGAQFKIASY
+65 KQYGAQFKIESY
-77 QTVHPSTVEGMR
+77 ETVYPSTVEGMR

-95 LIKGVG
+95 LIKGIG

-109 DHFGR
+109 DHFGK
-114 EALRVIESDP
+114 EALDVIERDP

-133 GDKRAKWIIRA
+133 GAKRAKWIIKA
-144 WEEQREI
+144 WEDQCEI

-167 AVKIWKRYGHEAIEV
+167 AVKIWKRYGHEAVEL
-182 IQQNPYRLA
+182 IQENPYRLS

-212 AHSGRRIQAGILH
+212 AHSNRRIQAGLLH
-225 VLNEAADKDGH
+225 VLNEAADKEGH

-244 IDSCAQALSVPVD
+244 IESCAEALDVPID
-257 AIAPRVAQLL
+257 AIAPCVAQLL
-267 CDEAIV
+267 SEESIV
-273 ANDGRV
+273 VDDKRV

-295 YQLSRVQRIELGNIP
+295 YQLSQVQRIELGNIP
-310 AEIAAIERR
+310 AEIKAIEQR
-319 DGVTFAPGQKLALQ
+319 DGVTFAPRQKSALE

-354 IKGLIALLEAR
+354 IKGLIALLETR
-365 KKKIALAAPTG
+365 NKKIALAAPTG

-414 EVEALIV
+414 EIEALIV

-456 VGAGNVLQDVIA
+456 VGAGNVLKDVIA
-468 SGMVEVVE
+468 SGIVEVVE
-476 LNEIFRQARTS
+476 LNEIFRQAQTS
-487 RIITNAHSINLGE
+487 HIVTNAHAINRGE
-500 MPNLQNDRGADFF
+500 MPYVRNDRDADFF
-513 FLEVSEPDLVVET
+513 FLEVSEPDQVVET
-526 ICGLC
+526 VCGLC
-531 ASRLP
+531 AARLP

-548 VLAPMYRGETGAN
+548 VLVPMYRGETGAN
-561 NLNRVLQDRLNPCL
+561 NLNQVLQDELNPKG
-575 PASDRQAHQ
+575 
-584 QEMTLG
+584 QEMTRG
-590 GARFRVGDKVMQVR
+590 GIRFRVGDKVMQVR
-604 NNYDRDIFN
+604 NNYDRDVFN

-619 HEIADEVLGVRF
+619 QGIEDDILRARF
-631 QDRVVAYEF
+631 QDRVIEYEF
-640 SDLDELV
+640 SELDELV

-691 LVVIVGT
+691 LVVLVGT

-707 NNQVALR
+707 NNRVAER
-714 HTTLAQRIQAGL
+714 HTTLSQRIRAGIVEEL
-726 VDKTAQETLL
+726 VQGNLL

>member
-11 ITFQNEETGYTVA
+11 ITFQNEENGYTVA
-24 RLQVERGARA
+24 RLQVEGSIAYNNR
-34 GYTDGLAT
+34 LAT
-42 IVGKMLSINPGAT
+42 IVGEMLSINPGET
-55 VVLEGEWTTH
+55 VILEGEWTTH
-65 KQYGAQFKIASY
+65 KQYGAQFKIEFY

-95 LIKGVG
+95 LIKGIG

-109 DHFGR
+109 DHFGK
-114 EALRVIESDP
+114 EALDVIENDP

-133 GDKRAKWIIRA
+133 GAKRAKWIIKA
-144 WEEQREI
+144 WEDQREI

-167 AVKIWKRYGHEAIEV
+167 AVKIWKRYGHDAVELIRE
-182 IQQNPYRLA
+182 NPYRLS

-212 AHSGRRIQAGILH
+212 THSDRRIQAGLLH
-225 VLNEAADKDGH
+225 VLNEAADKEGH

-244 IDSCAQALSVPVD
+244 IESCAEALDVPVN
-257 AIAPRVAQLL
+257 AIAPCIAQLRSEESIIVD
-267 CDEAIV
+267 DER
-273 ANDGRV
+273 G

-295 YQLSRVQRIELGNIP
+295 YQLSQVQRIELGNIP
-310 AEIAAIERR
+310 AEIRAIEQR
-319 DGVTFAPGQKLALQ
+319 DEVTFAPRQKTALE

-365 KKKIALAAPTG
+365 NKKIALAAPTG

-400 PSEMAFEKNFENPL
+400 PSEMAFEKNFDNPL
-414 EVEALIV
+414 EIDALIV

-456 VGAGNVLQDVIA
+456 VGAGNVLKDVIA
-468 SGMVEVVE
+468 SGIVEVVE
-476 LNEIFRQARTS
+476 LNEIFRQAQTS
-487 RIITNAHSINLGE
+487 RIITNAHAINRGE
-500 MPNLQNDRGADFF
+500 MPYVQNDRDADFF
-513 FLEVSEPDLVVET
+513 FLEVSEPDQVVEAV
-526 ICGLC
+526 CGLC
-531 ASRLP
+531 TSRLP
-536 RTYRLDSIEDIQ
+536 RTYRLNGIEDIQ
-548 VLAPMYRGETGAN
+548 VLVPMYRGETGAN
-561 NLNRVLQDRLNPCL
+561 NLNQVLQDELNPKG
-575 PASDRQAHQ
+575 
-584 QEMTLG
+584 QEMTRG
-590 GARFRVGDKVMQVR
+590 GIRFRVGDKVMQVR
-604 NNYDRDIFN
+604 NNYDRDVFN

-619 HEIADEVLGVRF
+619 HGIEDDILRVRF
-631 QDRVVAYEF
+631 QDRVLEYEF
-640 SDLDELV
+640 SELDELV

-691 LVVIVGT
+691 LVVLVGT

-707 NNQVALR
+707 NNRVAER
-714 HTTLAQRIQAGL
+714 HTTLSQRIRTGL
-726 VDKTAQETLL
+726 VEESVQGILL

>member
-11 ITFQNEETGYTVA
+11 ITFQNEENGYTVA
-24 RLQVERGARA
+24 RLQVEGATAYNDR
-34 GYTDGLAT
+34 LAT
-42 IVGKMLSINPGAT
+42 IVGEMLSINPGET

-65 KQYGAQFKIASY
+65 KQYGAQFKIESY
-77 QTVHPSTVEGMR
+77 QTVYPSTVEGMR

-95 LIKGVG
+95 LIKGIG

-109 DHFGR
+109 DHFGK
-114 EALRVIESDP
+114 EALDVIERDP
-124 ERLVEVEGL
+124 KRLVEVEGL
-133 GDKRAKWIIRA
+133 GAKRAKWIIKA
-144 WEEQREI
+144 WEDQREI

-167 AVKIWKRYGHEAIEV
+167 AVKIWKRYGHEAIEL
-182 IQQNPYRLA
+182 IKENPYRLS

-212 AHSGRRIQAGILH
+212 AHSDRRIQAGLLH
-225 VLNEAADKDGH
+225 VLNEAADREGH

-244 IDSCAQALSVPVD
+244 IESCAEALDVPVD
-257 AIAPRVAQLL
+257 AIAPCVAQLL
-267 CDEAIV
+267 SEESVVVD
-273 ANDGRV
+273 DKRV

-295 YQLSRVQRIELGNIP
+295 YQLSQVQRIELGNIP
-310 AEIAAIERR
+310 AEIKVIEQR
-319 DGVTFAPGQKLALQ
+319 DGVKFAPRQKLALE

-400 PSEMAFEKNFENPL
+400 PSEMTFEKNFENPL
-414 EVEALIV
+414 EIEALIV

-456 VGAGNVLQDVIA
+456 VGAGNVLKDVIA
-468 SGMVEVVE
+468 SGIVEVVE
-476 LNEIFRQARTS
+476 LNEIFRQAQTS
-487 RIITNAHSINLGE
+487 RIITNAHAINRGE
-500 MPNLQNDRGADFF
+500 MPYLQNDRDSDFF
-513 FLEVSEPDLVVET
+513 FLEVSEPEQVVET
-526 ICGLC
+526 VCGLC

-536 RTYRLDSIEDIQ
+536 RTYRLDGIEDIQ
-548 VLAPMYRGETGAN
+548 VLVPMYRGETGAN
-561 NLNRVLQDRLNPCL
+561 NLNRVLQDELNPKG
-575 PASDRQAHQ
+575 
-584 QEMTLG
+584 QEMTRG
-590 GARFRVGDKVMQVR
+590 GIRFRVGDKVMQVR

-613 GDIGRV
+613 GDIGRIQGI
-619 HEIADEVLGVRF
+619 EDDIFRVRF
-631 QDRVVAYEF
+631 QDRVLEYEF
-640 SDLDELV
+640 SELDELV

-691 LVVIVGT
+691 LVILAGT

-707 NNQVALR
+707 NNRVAER
-714 HTTLAQRIQAGL
+714 HTTLTQRIQNRPIDEPVQG
-726 VDKTAQETLL
+726 TLL

>member
-11 ITFQNEETGYTVA
+11 ITFQNEENGYTVA
-24 RLQVERGARA
+24 RLQVEGATAYNDR
-34 GYTDGLAT
+34 LAT
-42 IVGKMLSINPGAT
+42 IVGEMLSINPGET

-65 KQYGAQFKIASY
+65 KQYGAQFKIESY
-77 QTVHPSTVEGMR
+77 QTVYPSTVEGMR

-95 LIKGVG
+95 LIKGIG

-109 DHFGR
+109 NHFGK
-114 EALRVIESDP
+114 EALDVIENNP
-124 ERLVEVEGL
+124 ERLVDVEGL
-133 GDKRAKWIIRA
+133 GSKRAKWIIDA
-144 WEEQREI
+144 WEDQREI

-167 AVKIWKRYGHEAIEV
+167 AVKIWKRYGHEAVELIKE
-182 IQQNPYRLA
+182 NPYRLS

-212 AHSGRRIQAGILH
+212 AHSARRIQAGLLH
-225 VLNEAADKDGH
+225 VLNEAADKEGH

-244 IDSCAQALSVPVD
+244 IESCTEALDVPVD
-257 AIAPRVAQLL
+257 AIAPCLAQLL
-267 CDEAIV
+267 SEESLV
-273 ANDGRV
+273 ANDERV
-279 YLPHL
+279 YLPLL

-295 YQLSRVQRIELGNIP
+295 YQLSQVQRIELGNIP
-310 AEIAAIERR
+310 AEIKVIEQR
-319 DGVTFAPGQKLALQ
+319 DGVTFAPRQKLALE

-365 KKKIALAAPTG
+365 NKKIALAAPTG

-400 PSEMAFEKNFENPL
+400 PSEMTFEKNFENPL
-414 EVEALIV
+414 EIEALIV
-421 DEISMVDTV
+421 DEISMVDTF

-456 VGAGNVLQDVIA
+456 VGAGNVLKDVIA
-468 SGMVEVVE
+468 SGIVEVVE
-476 LNEIFRQARTS
+476 LNEIFRQAQTS
-487 RIITNAHSINLGE
+487 RIITNAHAINRGE
-500 MPNLQNDRGADFF
+500 MPYLQNDRDADFF
-513 FLEVSEPDLVVET
+513 FIEVSEPDRVVET

-531 ASRLP
+531 AARLP

-548 VLAPMYRGETGAN
+548 VLVPMYRGETGAN
-561 NLNRVLQDRLNPCL
+561 NLNRVLQDELNPKG
-575 PASDRQAHQ
+575 
-584 QEMTLG
+584 QEMTRG
-590 GARFRVGDKVMQVR
+590 GIRFRVGDKVMQVR
-604 NNYDRDIFN
+604 NNYDRDVFN
-613 GDIGRV
+613 GDIGRIQGI
-619 HEIADEVLGVRF
+619 EDDILRVRF
-631 QDRVVAYEF
+631 QDRVIEYEF
-640 SDLDELV
+640 SELDELV

-691 LVVIVGT
+691 LVVLVGT

-707 NNQVALR
+707 NNRVAER
-714 HTTLAQRIQAGL
+714 HTTLSQRIRAGI
-726 VDKTAQETLL
+726 VEEPVQRNLL

>member
-11 ITFQNEETGYTVA
+11 ITFQNEENGYTVA
-24 RLQVERGARA
+24 RLQVEGSTAYNNR
-34 GYTDGLAT
+34 LAT
-42 IVGKMLSINPGAT
+42 IVGEMLSINPGET
-55 VVLEGEWTTH
+55 VILKGEWTTH
-65 KQYGAQFKIASY
+65 KQYGAQFKIESY

-95 LIKGVG
+95 LIKGIG

-109 DHFGR
+109 DHFGK
-114 EALRVIESDP
+114 EALDVIEREP
-124 ERLVEVEGL
+124 KRLVEVEGL
-133 GDKRAKWIIRA
+133 GAKRAEWIIQA
-144 WEEQREI
+144 WEDQREI

-167 AVKIWKRYGHEAIEV
+167 AVKIWKRYGPEAVELIRE
-182 IQQNPYRLA
+182 NPYRLS

-212 AHSGRRIQAGILH
+212 AHSDRRIQAGLLH
-225 VLNEAADKDGH
+225 VLNEAADKEGH

-244 IDSCAQALSVPVD
+244 IESCAEALNVPVD
-257 AIAPRVAQLL
+257 AIPPCVAQLL
-267 CDEAIV
+267 SEESIV
-273 ANDGRV
+273 VDDKRV

-295 YQLSRVQRIELGNIP
+295 YQLSQVQRIELGNIP
-310 AEIAAIERR
+310 AEIKTIEQR
-319 DGVTFAPGQKLALQ
+319 DGVTFAPRQKLALE

-365 KKKIALAAPTG
+365 NKKIALAAPTG

-400 PSEMAFEKNFENPL
+400 PSEMAFEKDFNNPL
-414 EVEALIV
+414 EIEALIV

-456 VGAGNVLQDVIA
+456 VGAGNVLKDVIA
-468 SGMVEVVE
+468 SGIVEVVE
-476 LNEIFRQARTS
+476 LNEIFRQAQTS
-487 RIITNAHSINLGE
+487 RIITNAHAINRGE
-500 MPNLQNDRGADFF
+500 MPYVQNDRDADFF
-513 FLEVSEPDLVVET
+513 FLEVSEPDQVVEMV
-526 ICGLC
+526 CGLC
-531 ASRLP
+531 AARLP

-548 VLAPMYRGETGAN
+548 VLVPMYRGETGAN
-561 NLNRVLQDRLNPCL
+561 NLNRVLQDKLNPKG
-575 PASDRQAHQ
+575 
-584 QEMTLG
+584 QEMMRG
-590 GARFRVGDKVMQVR
+590 GIRFRVGDKVMQVR
-604 NNYDRDIFN
+604 NNYDRDVFN

-619 HEIADEVLGVRF
+619 QGIEDDILRVRF
-631 QDRVVAYEF
+631 QDRVLEYEF
-640 SDLDELV
+640 SELDELV

-691 LVVIVGT
+691 LVVQVGT

-707 NNQVALR
+707 NNRVAER
-714 HTTLAQRIQAGL
+714 HTTLSQRIRTGIVEEPVQGN
-726 VDKTAQETLL
+726 LL

>member
-1 MAQLRGIVDR
+1 MTQLRGIVDR
-11 ITFQNEETGYTVA
+11 ITFQNEENGYTVA
-24 RLQVERGARA
+24 RLQVE
-34 GYTDGLAT
+34 GLAAYNNRPAT
-42 IVGKMLSINPGAT
+42 IVGEMLSINPGET
-55 VVLEGEWTTH
+55 VVLDGEWTTH

-77 QTVHPSTVEGMR
+77 QTVYPSTVEGMR

-95 LIKGVG
+95 LIKGIG

-109 DHFGR
+109 DHFGK
-114 EALRVIESDP
+114 EALDVIERDP

-133 GDKRAKWIIRA
+133 GAKRAKWIIKA
-144 WEEQREI
+144 WEDQREI

-167 AVKIWKRYGHEAIEV
+167 AVKIWKRYGHDAVELIRE
-182 IQQNPYRLA
+182 NPYRLS

-212 AHSGRRIQAGILH
+212 AHSDRRIQAGLLH
-225 VLNEAADKDGH
+225 VLNEAADKEGH

-244 IDSCAQALSVPVD
+244 IESCVEALDVPVD
-257 AIAPRVAQLL
+257 AIAPCIAQLRSEESIIV
-267 CDEAIV
+267 DEE
-273 ANDGRV
+273 RV

-295 YQLSRVQRIELGNIP
+295 YQLSQVQRIELGNIP
-310 AEIAAIERR
+310 AEIRAIEQR
-319 DGVTFAPGQKLALQ
+319 DGVTFAPRQKTALE

-365 KKKIALAAPTG
+365 NKKIALSAPTG

-400 PSEMAFEKNFENPL
+400 PSEMVFEKNFENPL
-414 EVEALIV
+414 EIDALIV

-456 VGAGNVLQDVIA
+456 VGAGNVLKDVIA
-468 SGMVEVVE
+468 SGIVEVIE
-476 LNEIFRQARTS
+476 LNEIFRQAQTS
-487 RIITNAHSINLGE
+487 RIITNAHAINRGE
-500 MPNLQNDRGADFF
+500 MPDVQNDRDADFF
-513 FLEVSEPDLVVET
+513 FLEASEPDQVVET
-526 ICGLC
+526 VCGLC
-531 ASRLP
+531 ATRLP

-548 VLAPMYRGETGAN
+548 VLVPMYRGETGAN
-561 NLNRVLQDRLNPCL
+561 NLNRVLQDELNPKG
-575 PASDRQAHQ
+575 
-584 QEMTLG
+584 QEMTRG
-590 GARFRVGDKVMQVR
+590 GIRFRVGDKVMQVR
-604 NNYDRDIFN
+604 NNYDRDVFN

-619 HEIADEVLGVRF
+619 HGIEDDILRVRF
-631 QDRVVAYEF
+631 QDRVLAYEF
-640 SDLDELV
+640 SELDELV

-707 NNQVALR
+707 NNRVAER
-714 HTTLAQRIQAGL
+714 HTTLSPRIQNRP
-726 VDKTAQETLL
+726 VDESIQGTLM

>member
-11 ITFQNEETGYTVA
+11 ITFQNEENGYTVA
-24 RLQVERGARA
+24 RLQVE
-34 GYTDGLAT
+34 GLAAYNNRPAT
-42 IVGKMLSINPGAT
+42 IVGEMLSINPGET

-65 KQYGAQFKIASY
+65 KQYGAQFKIESY

-95 LIKGVG
+95 LIKGIG

-109 DHFGR
+109 DHFGK
-114 EALRVIESDP
+114 EALDVIERDP
-124 ERLVEVEGL
+124 KRLVEVEGL
-133 GDKRAKWIIRA
+133 GAKRAKWIIKA
-144 WEEQREI
+144 WEDQREI

-167 AVKIWKRYGHEAIEV
+167 AVKIWKRYGHEAVELIRE
-182 IQQNPYRLA
+182 NPYRLS

-212 AHSGRRIQAGILH
+212 AHSDRRIQAGLLH
-225 VLNEAADKDGH
+225 VLNEAADKEGH

-244 IDSCAQALSVPVD
+244 IESCAEALDVPID
-257 AIAPRVAQLL
+257 AIPPCVAQLL
-267 CDEAIV
+267 SEESIVVDDE
-273 ANDGRV
+273 RV

-295 YQLSRVQRIELGNIP
+295 YQLSQVQRIELGNIP
-310 AEIAAIERR
+310 AEIRAIEQR
-319 DGVTFAPGQKLALQ
+319 DGVTFAPRQKLALE

-365 KKKIALAAPTG
+365 NKKIALAAPTG

-414 EVEALIV
+414 EIEALIV

-456 VGAGNVLQDVIA
+456 VGAGNVLKDVIA
-468 SGMVEVVE
+468 SGIVEVVE
-476 LNEIFRQARTS
+476 LNEIFRQAQTS
-487 RIITNAHSINLGE
+487 RIITNAHAINRGE
-500 MPNLQNDRGADFF
+500 MPYLQNDRDADFF
-513 FLEVSEPDLVVET
+513 FLEVSEPDQVVEMV
-526 ICGLC
+526 CGLC
-531 ASRLP
+531 AARLP

-548 VLAPMYRGETGAN
+548 VLVPMYRGETGAN
-561 NLNRVLQDRLNPCL
+561 NLNQVLQDELNPKG
-575 PASDRQAHQ
+575 
-584 QEMTLG
+584 QEMTRG
-590 GARFRVGDKVMQVR
+590 GIRFRVGDKVMQVR
-604 NNYDRDIFN
+604 NNYDRDVFN

-619 HEIADEVLGVRF
+619 QGIEDDILRVRF
-631 QDRVVAYEF
+631 QDRVLEYEF
-640 SDLDELV
+640 SELDELV

-691 LVVIVGT
+691 LVVLAGT

-707 NNQVALR
+707 NNRVAER
-714 HTTLAQRIQAGL
+714 HTTLSQRIRAGL
-726 VDKTAQETLL
+726 VEEPVQGTLL

>member
-11 ITFQNEETGYTVA
+11 ITFQNEENGYTVA
-24 RLQVERGARA
+24 RLQVE
-34 GYTDGLAT
+34 GLAAYNNRPAT
-42 IVGKMLSINPGAT
+42 IVGEMLSINPGET

-65 KQYGAQFKIASY
+65 KQYGAQFKIESY

-95 LIKGVG
+95 LIKGIG

-109 DHFGR
+109 DHFGK
-114 EALRVIESDP
+114 EALDVIERDP
-124 ERLVEVEGL
+124 KRLVEVEGL
-133 GDKRAKWIIRA
+133 GAKRAKWIIKA
-144 WEEQREI
+144 WEDQREI

-167 AVKIWKRYGHEAIEV
+167 AVKIWKRYGHEAVELIRE
-182 IQQNPYRLA
+182 NPYRLS

-212 AHSGRRIQAGILH
+212 AHSDRRIQAGLLH
-225 VLNEAADKDGH
+225 VLNEAADKEGH

-244 IDSCAQALSVPVD
+244 IESCAEALDVPID
-257 AIAPRVAQLL
+257 AIAPCVAQLL
-267 CDEAIV
+267 SEESIVVDDE
-273 ANDGRV
+273 RV

-295 YQLSRVQRIELGNIP
+295 YQLSQVQRIELGNIP
-310 AEIAAIERR
+310 AEIRAIEQR
-319 DGVTFAPGQKLALQ
+319 DGVTFAPRQKLALE

-365 KKKIALAAPTG
+365 NKKIALAAPTG

-414 EVEALIV
+414 EIEALIV

-456 VGAGNVLQDVIA
+456 VGAGNVLKDVIA
-468 SGMVEVVE
+468 SGIVEVVE
-476 LNEIFRQARTS
+476 LNEIFRQAQTS
-487 RIITNAHSINLGE
+487 RIITNAHAINRGE
-500 MPNLQNDRGADFF
+500 MPYLQNDRDADFF
-513 FLEVSEPDLVVET
+513 FLEVSEPDQVVEMV
-526 ICGLC
+526 CGLC
-531 ASRLP
+531 AARLP

-548 VLAPMYRGETGAN
+548 VLVPMYRGETGAN
-561 NLNRVLQDRLNPCL
+561 NLNQVLQDELNPKG
-575 PASDRQAHQ
+575 
-584 QEMTLG
+584 QEMTRG
-590 GARFRVGDKVMQVR
+590 GIRFRVGDKVMQVR
-604 NNYDRDIFN
+604 NNYDRDVFN

-619 HEIADEVLGVRF
+619 QGIEDDILRVRF
-631 QDRVVAYEF
+631 QDRVLEYEF
-640 SDLDELV
+640 SELDELV

-691 LVVIVGT
+691 LVVLAGT

-707 NNQVALR
+707 NNRVAER
-714 HTTLAQRIQAGL
+714 HTTLSQRIRAGL
-726 VDKTAQETLL
+726 VEEPVQGTLL

>member
-1 MAQLRGIVDR
+1 MARLRGIVER
-11 ITFQNEETGYTVA
+11 ITFQNEDSGYTVA
-24 RLQVERGARA
+24 RLQVEGPAHA
-34 GYTDGLAT
+34 TSPDGLAT
-42 IVGKMLSINPGAT
+42 IVGEMLSINPGET
-55 VVLEGEWTTH
+55 VVLEGEWTNH

-77 QTVHPSTVEGMR
+77 RTVHPSTVEGMR

-95 LIKGVG
+95 LIKGIG

-109 DHFGR
+109 DHFGS
-114 EALRVIESDP
+114 ESLQVIESDP

-133 GDKRAKWIIRA
+133 GAKRAKWIVRA

-167 AVKIWKRYGHEAIEV
+167 AVKIWKRYGQQAIEV
-182 IQQNPYRLA
+182 IRENPYRLSA
-191 VDVWGIGFLTADRIA
+191 DVWGIGFLTADRIA

-212 AHSGRRIQAGILH
+212 AHSDRRVQAGILH
-225 VLNEAADKDGH
+225 VLHEAADKDGH

-244 IDSCAQALSVPVD
+244 IESCAQALSVPVD
-257 AIAPRVAQLL
+257 AIPPCVAQLVR
-267 CDEAIV
+267 DEAIV
-273 ANDGRV
+273 ATDGRV

-295 YQLSRVQRIELGNIP
+295 YQLSQVARIELGDIP
-310 AEIAAIERR
+310 AEIAAIEQR
-319 DGVTFAPGQKLALQ
+319 DGVVFAPGQKLALQ

-343 TGGPGTGKTTT
+343 TGGPGTGKTTA

-414 EVEALIV
+414 AIDALIV

-441 SASVV
+441 RASVV

-456 VGAGNVLQDVIA
+456 VGAGNVLKDVIA
-468 SGMVEVVE
+468 SGIVEVVE

-487 RIITNAHSINLGE
+487 RIITNAHAINRGE
-500 MPNLQNDRGADFF
+500 MPNLRNDRDADFF
-513 FLEVSEPDLVVET
+513 FLEIAEPDQVVEA

-548 VLAPMYRGETGAN
+548 VLVPMYRGETGAN
-561 NLNRVLQDRLNPCL
+561 NLNRVLQDRLN
-575 PASDRQAHQ
+575 ARGH
-584 QEMTLG
+584 ERHRG
-590 GARFRVGDKVMQVR
+590 GVQFRVGDKVMQVR
-604 NNYDRDIFN
+604 NNYDRDVFN

-619 HEIADEVLGVRF
+619 HAIDDEELQVRF
-631 QDRVVAYEF
+631 QQRVVVYEV

-653 VHKSQ
+653 VHKGQ

-707 NNQVALR
+707 NNQVAMR
-714 HTTLAQRIQAGL
+714 HTTLAQRIRAGL
-726 VDKTAQETLL
+726 ADETAGRDAQA

>member
-11 ITFQNEETGYTVA
+11 ITFQNEENGYTVA
-24 RLQVERGARA
+24 RLQVEGSTAYNDR
-34 GYTDGLAT
+34 LAT
-42 IVGKMLSINPGAT
+42 IVGEMLSINPGET

-65 KQYGAQFKIASY
+65 KQYGAQFKIESY
-77 QTVHPSTVEGMR
+77 QTVYPSTVEGMR

-95 LIKGVG
+95 LIKGIG

-109 DHFGR
+109 DHFGK
-114 EALRVIESDP
+114 EALDVIESDP

-133 GDKRAKWIIRA
+133 GEKRAKWIIKA
-144 WEEQREI
+144 WEDQREI
-151 HNVMLF
+151 RNVMLF

-167 AVKIWKRYGHEAIEV
+167 AVKIWKRYGQEAVEL
-182 IQQNPYRLA
+182 IQENPYRLS

-212 AHSGRRIQAGILH
+212 AHSDRRIQAGLLH
-225 VLNEAADKDGH
+225 VLNEAADKEGH

-244 IDSCAQALSVPVD
+244 IESCAEALDVPVD
-257 AIAPRVAQLL
+257 AIAPCVAQLL
-267 CDEAIV
+267 SEKSIIVNDE
-273 ANDGRV
+273 RV

-295 YQLSRVQRIELGNIP
+295 YQLSQVQRIELGNIP
-310 AEIAAIERR
+310 AEVRAIEQR
-319 DGVTFAPGQKLALQ
+319 DGVTFAPRQKLALE

-400 PSEMAFEKNFENPL
+400 PSEMAFEKNFDNPL
-414 EVEALIV
+414 EIDALIV

-456 VGAGNVLQDVIA
+456 VGAGNVLKDVIA
-468 SGMVEVVE
+468 SDIVEVVE
-476 LNEIFRQARTS
+476 LNEIFRQAQTS
-487 RIITNAHSINLGE
+487 HIVTNAHAINRGE
-500 MPNLQNDRGADFF
+500 MPYVRNDRDADFF
-513 FLEVSEPDLVVET
+513 FLEVSEPDQAVET
-526 ICGLC
+526 VCGLC

-548 VLAPMYRGETGAN
+548 VLVPMYRGETGAN
-561 NLNRVLQDRLNPCL
+561 NLNRVLQDELNPKG
-575 PASDRQAHQ
+575 
-584 QEMTLG
+584 QEMTRG
-590 GARFRVGDKVMQVR
+590 GIRFRVGDKVMQVR
-604 NNYDRDIFN
+604 NNYDHDVFN

-619 HEIADEVLGVRF
+619 LGIEDDIFRVRF
-631 QDRVVAYEF
+631 QDRVIEYEF
-640 SDLDELV
+640 SELDELV

-691 LVVIVGT
+691 LVVLVGT

-707 NNQVALR
+707 NNRVAER
-714 HTTLAQRIQAGL
+714 HTTLSQRIRDGIVEEPVQG
-726 VDKTAQETLL
+726 TLLS

>member
-11 ITFQNEETGYTVA
+11 ITFQNEENGYTVA
-24 RLQVERGARA
+24 RLQVEGSAAYNDR
-34 GYTDGLAT
+34 LAT
-42 IVGKMLSINPGAT
+42 IVGEMLSINPGET

-65 KQYGAQFKIASY
+65 KQYGAQFKIESY
-77 QTVHPSTVEGMR
+77 QTVYPSTVEGMR

-95 LIKGVG
+95 LIKGIG

-109 DHFGR
+109 DHFGK
-114 EALRVIESDP
+114 EALDVIESDP
-124 ERLVEVEGL
+124 DRLVEVEGL
-133 GDKRAKWIIRA
+133 GAKRAKWIIKA
-144 WEEQREI
+144 WEDQREI

-167 AVKIWKRYGHEAIEV
+167 AVKIWKRYGNEAVELIRE
-182 IQQNPYRLA
+182 NPYRLS

-212 AHSGRRIQAGILH
+212 AHSDRRIQAGLLH
-225 VLNEAADKDGH
+225 VLNEAADKEGH

-244 IDSCAQALSVPVD
+244 IESCAEALDVPID
-257 AIAPRVAQLL
+257 AIAPCVAQLL
-267 CDEAIV
+267 SEESIVVNDE
-273 ANDGRV
+273 RV

-295 YQLSRVQRIELGNIP
+295 YQLSQVQRIELGNIP
-310 AEIAAIERR
+310 AEIEAIEQG
-319 DGVTFAPGQKLALQ
+319 DGVTFAPHQKLALE

-365 KKKIALAAPTG
+365 KKTIALAAPTG

-386 GHEAKTI
+386 GYEAKTI

-414 EVEALIV
+414 EIEALIV

-456 VGAGNVLQDVIA
+456 VGAGNVLKDVIA
-468 SGMVEVVE
+468 SGTVEVVE
-476 LNEIFRQARTS
+476 LNEIFRQAQTS
-487 RIITNAHSINLGE
+487 HIVTSAHAINRGE
-500 MPNLQNDRGADFF
+500 MPYVQNDRDADFF
-513 FLEVSEPDLVVET
+513 FLEVSEPDQVVET
-526 ICGLC
+526 VCGLC
-531 ASRLP
+531 AARLP
-536 RTYRLDSIEDIQ
+536 HTYRLDSIEDIQ
-548 VLAPMYRGETGAN
+548 VLVPMYRGETGAN
-561 NLNRVLQDRLNPCL
+561 NLNRVLQDKLNP
-575 PASDRQAHQ
+575 RG
-584 QEMTLG
+584 QEMTRG
-590 GARFRVGDKVMQVR
+590 GIRFRVGDKVMQVR
-604 NNYDRDIFN
+604 NNYDRDVFN

-619 HEIADEVLGVRF
+619 HGIEDDILRVRF
-631 QDRVVAYEF
+631 QNRVLEYEF
-640 SDLDELV
+640 SELDELV

-691 LVVIVGT
+691 LVVLVGT

-707 NNQVALR
+707 NNRVAER
-714 HTTLAQRIQAGL
+714 HTTLSQRIRAGL
-726 VDKTAQETLL
+726 VEESVQGILL

>member
-11 ITFQNEETGYTVA
+11 ITFQNEENGYTVA
-24 RLQVERGARA
+24 RLQVEGSTAYNNR
-34 GYTDGLAT
+34 LAT
-42 IVGKMLSINPGAT
+42 IVGEMLSINPGET
-55 VVLEGEWTTH
+55 VILEGEWTTH
-65 KQYGAQFKIASY
+65 KQYGAQFKIESY

-95 LIKGVG
+95 LIKGIG

-109 DHFGR
+109 DHFGK
-114 EALRVIESDP
+114 EALDVIERDP
-124 ERLVEVEGL
+124 KRLVEVEGL
-133 GDKRAKWIIRA
+133 GAKRAKWIIQA
-144 WEEQREI
+144 WEDQREI

-167 AVKIWKRYGHEAIEV
+167 AVKIWKRYGPEAVELIRE
-182 IQQNPYRLA
+182 NPYRLS

-212 AHSGRRIQAGILH
+212 AHSNRRIQAGLLH
-225 VLNEAADKDGH
+225 VLNEAADKEGH

-244 IDSCAQALSVPVD
+244 IESCAEALDVPVD
-257 AIAPRVAQLL
+257 AIAPCVAQLFS
-267 CDEAIV
+267 EESIV
-273 ANDGRV
+273 VDDKRV

-295 YQLSRVQRIELGNIP
+295 YQLSQVQRIELGNIP
-310 AEIAAIERR
+310 AEIKTIEQR
-319 DGVTFAPGQKLALQ
+319 DGVTFAPRQKLALE

-365 KKKIALAAPTG
+365 NKKIALSAPTG

-400 PSEMAFEKNFENPL
+400 PSEMAFEKDFNNPL
-414 EVEALIV
+414 EIEALIV

-456 VGAGNVLQDVIA
+456 VGAGNVLKDVIA
-468 SGMVEVVE
+468 SGIVEVVE
-476 LNEIFRQARTS
+476 LNEIFRQAQTS
-487 RIITNAHSINLGE
+487 RIITNAHAINRGE
-500 MPNLQNDRGADFF
+500 MPYVQNDRDADFF
-513 FLEVSEPDLVVET
+513 FLEVSEPDQVVEMV
-526 ICGLC
+526 CGLC
-531 ASRLP
+531 AARLP

-548 VLAPMYRGETGAN
+548 VLVPMYRGETGAN
-561 NLNRVLQDRLNPCL
+561 NLNRVLQDKLNPKG
-575 PASDRQAHQ
+575 
-584 QEMTLG
+584 QEMMRG
-590 GARFRVGDKVMQVR
+590 GIRFRVGDKVMQVR
-604 NNYDRDIFN
+604 NNYDRDVFN

-619 HEIADEVLGVRF
+619 QGIEDDILRVRF
-631 QDRVVAYEF
+631 QDRVLEYEF
-640 SDLDELV
+640 SELDELV

-691 LVVIVGT
+691 LVVLVGT

-707 NNQVALR
+707 NNRVAER
-714 HTTLAQRIQAGL
+714 HTTLSQRIRTGIVEEPVQGN
-726 VDKTAQETLL
+726 LL

>member
-11 ITFQNEETGYTVA
+11 ITFQNEENGYTVA
-24 RLQVERGARA
+24 RLQVEGSTAYNNRP
-34 GYTDGLAT
+34 AT
-42 IVGKMLSINPGAT
+42 IVGEMLSINPGET

-65 KQYGAQFKIASY
+65 KQYGAQFKIESY

-95 LIKGVG
+95 LIKGIG

-109 DHFGR
+109 DHFGK
-114 EALRVIESDP
+114 EALDVIERDP
-124 ERLVEVEGL
+124 KRLVEVEGL
-133 GDKRAKWIIRA
+133 GAKRAKWIIKA
-144 WEEQREI
+144 WEDQREI

-167 AVKIWKRYGHEAIEV
+167 AVKIWKRYGHEAVELIRE
-182 IQQNPYRLA
+182 NPYRLS

-212 AHSGRRIQAGILH
+212 AHSDRRIQAGLLH
-225 VLNEAADKDGH
+225 VLNEAADKEGH

-244 IDSCAQALSVPVD
+244 IESCAEALDVPID
-257 AIAPRVAQLL
+257 AIAPCVAQLL
-267 CDEAIV
+267 SEESIVVDDE
-273 ANDGRV
+273 RV

-295 YQLSRVQRIELGNIP
+295 YQLSQVQRIELGNIP
-310 AEIAAIERR
+310 AEIRAIEQR
-319 DGVTFAPGQKLALQ
+319 DGVTFAPRQKLALE

-365 KKKIALAAPTG
+365 NKKIALAAPTG

-414 EVEALIV
+414 EIEALIV

-456 VGAGNVLQDVIA
+456 VGAGNVLKDVIA
-468 SGMVEVVE
+468 SGIVEVVE
-476 LNEIFRQARTS
+476 LNEIFRQAQTS
-487 RIITNAHSINLGE
+487 RIITNAHAINRGE
-500 MPNLQNDRGADFF
+500 MPYLQNDRDVDFF
-513 FLEVSEPDLVVET
+513 FLEVSEPDQVVEMV
-526 ICGLC
+526 CGLC
-531 ASRLP
+531 AARLP
-536 RTYRLDSIEDIQ
+536 RTYRLNSIEDIQ
-548 VLAPMYRGETGAN
+548 VLVPMYRGETGAN
-561 NLNRVLQDRLNPCL
+561 NLNQVLQDELNPKG
-575 PASDRQAHQ
+575 
-584 QEMTLG
+584 QEMTRG
-590 GARFRVGDKVMQVR
+590 GIRFRVGDKVMQVR
-604 NNYDRDIFN
+604 NNYDRDVFN

-619 HEIADEVLGVRF
+619 PGNR
-631 QDRVVAYEF
+631 
-640 SDLDELV
+640 
-647 LAYAMS
+647 
-653 VHKSQ
+653 
-658 GAEFRAVV
+658 G
-666 MPLTTQHYMMLQR
+666 
-679 NLLYTAITRARE
+679 
-691 LVVIVGT
+691 
-698 KQALGMAVR
+698 
-707 NNQVALR
+707 
-714 HTTLAQRIQAGL
+714 
-726 VDKTAQETLL
+726 

>member
-1 MAQLRGIVDR
+1 MARLRGVVER
-11 ITFQNEETGYTVA
+11 ITFQNEDSGYTVA
-24 RLQVERGARA
+24 RLQVEGPAPA
-34 GYTDGLAT
+34 ASPDGLAT
-42 IVGKMLSINPGAT
+42 IVGEMLSINPGET
-55 VVLEGEWTTH
+55 VVLEGEWTNH

-77 QTVHPSTVEGMR
+77 RTVHPSTVEGMR

-95 LIKGVG
+95 LIKGIG

-109 DHFGR
+109 DHFGS
-114 EALRVIESDP
+114 ESLQVIESDP

-133 GDKRAKWIIRA
+133 GAKRAKWIVRA

-167 AVKIWKRYGHEAIEV
+167 AVKIWKRYGQQAIEV
-182 IQQNPYRLA
+182 IRENPYRLSA
-191 VDVWGIGFLTADRIA
+191 DVWGIGFLTADRIA

-212 AHSGRRIQAGILH
+212 AHSDRRVQAGILH
-225 VLNEAADKDGH
+225 VLHEAADKDGH
-236 VFLPEDAL
+236 VFLPGDAL
-244 IDSCAQALSVPVD
+244 IESCAQALSVPVD
-257 AIAPRVAQLL
+257 AIPPCVAQLVR
-267 CDEAIV
+267 DEAIV
-273 ANDGRV
+273 ATDSRV

-295 YQLSRVQRIELGNIP
+295 YQLSQVARIELGDIP
-310 AEIAAIERR
+310 AEIAAIEQR
-319 DGVTFAPGQKLALQ
+319 DGVVFAPGQKLALQ
-333 KALSHNLLVL
+333 KALSHHLLVL
-343 TGGPGTGKTTT
+343 TGGPGTGKTTA

-414 EVEALIV
+414 AIDALIV

-456 VGAGNVLQDVIA
+456 VGAGNVLKDVIA
-468 SGMVEVVE
+468 SGIVEVVE

-487 RIITNAHSINLGE
+487 RIITNAHAINRGE
-500 MPNLQNDRGADFF
+500 MPNLQNDRDADFF
-513 FLEVSEPDLVVET
+513 FLEIAEPDQVVEAV
-526 ICGLC
+526 CGLC

-548 VLAPMYRGETGAN
+548 VLVPMYRGETGAN
-561 NLNRVLQDRLNPCL
+561 NLNRVLQDRLN
-575 PASDRQAHQ
+575 ARGH
-584 QEMTLG
+584 ERHRG
-590 GARFRVGDKVMQVR
+590 GVQFRVGDKVMQVR
-604 NNYDRDIFN
+604 NNYDRDVFN

-619 HEIADEVLGVRF
+619 HAIDDEELQVRF
-631 QDRVVAYEF
+631 QQRVVVYEV

-653 VHKSQ
+653 VHKGQ

-707 NNQVALR
+707 NNQVAMR
-714 HTTLAQRIQAGL
+714 HTTLAQRIRAGL
-726 VDKTAQETLL
+726 ADETAGRDAQA

>member
-11 ITFQNEETGYTVA
+11 ITFQNEENGYTVA
-24 RLQVERGARA
+24 RLQVEGSTAYNNR
-34 GYTDGLAT
+34 LAT
-42 IVGKMLSINPGAT
+42 IVGEMLSINPGET
-55 VVLEGEWTTH
+55 VILKGEWTTH
-65 KQYGAQFKIASY
+65 KQYGAQFKIESY

-95 LIKGVG
+95 LIKGIG

-109 DHFGR
+109 DHFGK
-114 EALRVIESDP
+114 EALDVIEREP
-124 ERLVEVEGL
+124 KRLVEVEGL
-133 GDKRAKWIIRA
+133 GAKRAEWIIQA
-144 WEEQREI
+144 WEDQREI

-167 AVKIWKRYGHEAIEV
+167 AVKIWKRYGPEAVELIRE
-182 IQQNPYRLA
+182 NPYRLS

-212 AHSGRRIQAGILH
+212 AHSDRRIQAGLLH
-225 VLNEAADKDGH
+225 VLNEAADKEGH

-244 IDSCAQALSVPVD
+244 IESCAEALNVPVD
-257 AIAPRVAQLL
+257 AIPPCVAQLL
-267 CDEAIV
+267 SEESIV
-273 ANDGRV
+273 VDDKRV

-295 YQLSRVQRIELGNIP
+295 YQLSQVQRIELGNIP
-310 AEIAAIERR
+310 AEIKTIEQR
-319 DGVTFAPGQKLALQ
+319 DGVTFAPRQKLALE

-365 KKKIALAAPTG
+365 NKKIALAAPTG

-400 PSEMAFEKNFENPL
+400 PSEMAFEKDFNNPL
-414 EVEALIV
+414 EIEALIV

-456 VGAGNVLQDVIA
+456 VGAGNVLKDVIA
-468 SGMVEVVE
+468 SGIVEVVE
-476 LNEIFRQARTS
+476 LNEIFRQAQTS
-487 RIITNAHSINLGE
+487 RIITNAHAINRGE
-500 MPNLQNDRGADFF
+500 MPYVQNDREADFF
-513 FLEVSEPDLVVET
+513 FLEASEPDHVVEMV
-526 ICGLC
+526 CGLC
-531 ASRLP
+531 AARLP

-548 VLAPMYRGETGAN
+548 VLVPMYRGETGAN
-561 NLNRVLQDRLNPCL
+561 NLNRVLQDKLNPKG
-575 PASDRQAHQ
+575 
-584 QEMTLG
+584 QEMMRG
-590 GARFRVGDKVMQVR
+590 GIRFRVGDKVMQVR
-604 NNYDRDIFN
+604 NNYDRDVFN

-619 HEIADEVLGVRF
+619 QGIEDDILRVRF
-631 QDRVVAYEF
+631 QDRVLEYEF
-640 SDLDELV
+640 SELDELV

-691 LVVIVGT
+691 LVVLVGT

-707 NNQVALR
+707 NNRVAER
-714 HTTLAQRIQAGL
+714 HTTLSQRIRTGIVEEPVQGN
-726 VDKTAQETLL
+726 LL

>member
-1 MAQLRGIVDR
+1 MTQLRGIVDR
-11 ITFQNEETGYTVA
+11 ITFQNEENGYTVA
-24 RLQVERGARA
+24 RLQVE
-34 GYTDGLAT
+34 GLAAYNNRPAT
-42 IVGKMLSINPGAT
+42 IVGEMLSINPGET

-77 QTVHPSTVEGMR
+77 QTVYPSTVEGMR

-95 LIKGVG
+95 LIKGIG

-109 DHFGR
+109 DHFGK
-114 EALRVIESDP
+114 EALDVIERDP

-133 GDKRAKWIIRA
+133 GAKRAKWIIKA
-144 WEEQREI
+144 WEDQREI

-167 AVKIWKRYGHEAIEV
+167 AVKIWKRYGHDAVELIRE
-182 IQQNPYRLA
+182 NPYRLS

-212 AHSGRRIQAGILH
+212 AHSDRRIQAGLLH
-225 VLNEAADKDGH
+225 VLNEAADKEGH

-244 IDSCAQALSVPVD
+244 IESCVEALDVPVD
-257 AIAPRVAQLL
+257 AIAPCIAQL
-267 CDEAIV
+267 CSEESIVVDDE
-273 ANDGRV
+273 RV

-295 YQLSRVQRIELGNIP
+295 YQLSQVQRIELGNIP
-310 AEIAAIERR
+310 AEIRAIEQR
-319 DGVTFAPGQKLALQ
+319 DGVTFAPRQKTALE

-365 KKKIALAAPTG
+365 NKKIALTAPTG

-400 PSEMAFEKNFENPL
+400 PSEMVFEKNFENPL
-414 EVEALIV
+414 EIDALIV

-456 VGAGNVLQDVIA
+456 VGAGNVLKDVIA
-468 SGMVEVVE
+468 SGIVEVVE
-476 LNEIFRQARTS
+476 LNEIFRQAQTS
-487 RIITNAHSINLGE
+487 RIITNAHAINRGE
-500 MPNLQNDRGADFF
+500 MPYVQNDRDSDFF
-513 FLEVSEPDLVVET
+513 FLEASEPDQVVET
-526 ICGLC
+526 VCGLC
-531 ASRLP
+531 ATRLP

-548 VLAPMYRGETGAN
+548 VLVPMYRGETGAN
-561 NLNRVLQDRLNPCL
+561 NLNQVLQDELNPKG
-575 PASDRQAHQ
+575 
-584 QEMTLG
+584 QEMTRG
-590 GARFRVGDKVMQVR
+590 GIRFRVGDKVMQVR
-604 NNYDRDIFN
+604 NNYDRDVFN

-619 HEIADEVLGVRF
+619 HGIEDDILRVRF
-631 QDRVVAYEF
+631 QDRVLAYEF
-640 SDLDELV
+640 SELDELV

-707 NNQVALR
+707 NNRVAER
-714 HTTLAQRIQAGL
+714 HTTLSPRIQNRP
-726 VDKTAQETLL
+726 VDESIQGTLM

>member
-11 ITFQNEETGYTVA
+11 ITFQNEENGYTVA
-24 RLQVERGARA
+24 RLQVEGATAYNDR
-34 GYTDGLAT
+34 LAT
-42 IVGKMLSINPGAT
+42 IVGEMLSINPGET

-65 KQYGAQFKIASY
+65 KQYGVQFKIESY
-77 QTVHPSTVEGMR
+77 QTVYPSTVEGMR

-95 LIKGVG
+95 LIKGIG

-109 DHFGR
+109 NHFGK
-114 EALRVIESDP
+114 ESLDVIENNP
-124 ERLVEVEGL
+124 ERLVDVEGL
-133 GDKRAKWIIRA
+133 GSKRAKWIIDA
-144 WEEQREI
+144 WEDQREI

-167 AVKIWKRYGHEAIEV
+167 AVKIWKRYGHEAVELIKE
-182 IQQNPYRLA
+182 NPYRLS

-212 AHSGRRIQAGILH
+212 AHSDRRIQAGLLH
-225 VLNEAADKDGH
+225 VLNEAADKEGH

-244 IDSCAQALSVPVD
+244 IESCAEALDVPVD
-257 AIAPRVAQLL
+257 AIAPCLAQLL
-267 CDEAIV
+267 SEESIV
-273 ANDGRV
+273 ANDERV

-295 YQLSRVQRIELGNIP
+295 YQLSQVQRIELGNIP
-310 AEIAAIERR
+310 AEIKVIEQR
-319 DGVTFAPGQKLALQ
+319 DGVTFAPRQKTALE

-365 KKKIALAAPTG
+365 NKKIALAAPTG

-400 PSEMAFEKNFENPL
+400 PSEMTFEKNFENPL
-414 EVEALIV
+414 EIEALIV
-421 DEISMVDTV
+421 DEISMVDTF

-456 VGAGNVLQDVIA
+456 VGAGNVLKDIIA
-468 SGMVEVVE
+468 SGIVEVVE
-476 LNEIFRQARTS
+476 LNEIFRQAQTS
-487 RIITNAHSINLGE
+487 RIITNAHAINRGE
-500 MPNLQNDRGADFF
+500 MPYLQNDRDADFF
-513 FLEVSEPDLVVET
+513 FIEVSEPDRVVET

-531 ASRLP
+531 AARLP

-548 VLAPMYRGETGAN
+548 VLVPMYRGETGAN
-561 NLNRVLQDRLNPCL
+561 NLNRVLQDELNPKG
-575 PASDRQAHQ
+575 
-584 QEMTLG
+584 QEMMRG
-590 GARFRVGDKVMQVR
+590 GIRFRVGDKVMQVR
-604 NNYDRDIFN
+604 NNYDRDVFN
-613 GDIGRV
+613 GDIGHIQGIEDDILR
-619 HEIADEVLGVRF
+619 VRF
-631 QDRVVAYEF
+631 QDRVIEYEF
-640 SDLDELV
+640 SELDELV

-691 LVVIVGT
+691 LVVLVGT

-707 NNQVALR
+707 NNRVAER
-714 HTTLAQRIQAGL
+714 HTTLSQRIRAGI
-726 VDKTAQETLL
+726 VEEPVQGNLL

>member
-11 ITFQNEETGYTVA
+11 ITFQNEENGYTVA
-24 RLQVERGARA
+24 RLQVEGSTAYNNR
-34 GYTDGLAT
+34 LAT
-42 IVGKMLSINPGAT
+42 IVGEMLSINPGET

-65 KQYGAQFKIASY
+65 KQYGAQFKIESY
-77 QTVHPSTVEGMR
+77 QTVYPSTVEGMR

-95 LIKGVG
+95 LIKGIG

-109 DHFGR
+109 DHFGK
-114 EALRVIESDP
+114 EALDVIERDP

-133 GDKRAKWIIRA
+133 GAKRAKWIIKA
-144 WEEQREI
+144 WEDQREI

-167 AVKIWKRYGHEAIEV
+167 AVKIWKKYGHEAIEL
-182 IQQNPYRLA
+182 IRENPYRLS

-212 AHSGRRIQAGILH
+212 AHSDRRIQAGLLH
-225 VLNEAADKDGH
+225 VLNEAADKEGH

-244 IDSCAQALSVPVD
+244 IESCAEALDVPVD
-257 AIAPRVAQLL
+257 AIPPGVAQLL
-267 CDEAIV
+267 SEESIV
-273 ANDGRV
+273 VDDKRV

-284 YYAEQGAATRC
+284 YYAEQGAATRS
-295 YQLSRVQRIELGNIP
+295 YQLSQVQRIELGNIP
-310 AEIAAIERR
+310 AEIRAIEQR
-319 DGVTFAPGQKLALQ
+319 DGVTFAPRQKLALE

-365 KKKIALAAPTG
+365 NKKIALAAPTG

-414 EVEALIV
+414 EIEALIV

-456 VGAGNVLQDVIA
+456 VGAGNVLKDVIT
-468 SGMVEVVE
+468 SGTVEVVE
-476 LNEIFRQARTS
+476 LNEIFRQAQTS
-487 RIITNAHSINLGE
+487 RIITNAHAINRGE
-500 MPNLQNDRGADFF
+500 TPYVQNDRDADFF
-513 FLEVSEPDLVVET
+513 FLEVSEPNQVVEMV
-526 ICGLC
+526 CGLC
-531 ASRLP
+531 AARLP
-536 RTYRLDSIEDIQ
+536 RTYRLNSIEDIQ
-548 VLAPMYRGETGAN
+548 VLVPMYRGETGAN
-561 NLNRVLQDRLNPCL
+561 NLNQVLQDELNPKG
-575 PASDRQAHQ
+575 
-584 QEMTLG
+584 QEMTRG
-590 GARFRVGDKVMQVR
+590 GIRFRVGDKVMQVR
-604 NNYDRDIFN
+604 NNYDRDVFN

-619 HEIADEVLGVRF
+619 QGIEDDILRVRF
-631 QDRVVAYEF
+631 QDRVLEYEF
-640 SDLDELV
+640 SELDELV
-647 LAYAMS
+647 LAYALS

-691 LVVIVGT
+691 LVVLVGT

-707 NNQVALR
+707 NNRVAER
-714 HTTLAQRIQAGL
+714 HTTLSQRIRAGI
-726 VDKTAQETLL
+726 VEEPVQGTLL